1 MGNDNKIKPVVD
13 LDKSKNLPEVKKSES
28 EVLLFLQEELVPLRK
43 KKVVTNY
50 DLENEYAKTR
60 KNKDTSIWL
69 TLGLTVAAVV
79 LLTWGIVTKM
89 SATNRDIEVSL
100 NAFEDLNLRNLFD
113 ALSKTQDLY
122 EKASKNKAELQAALD
137 SKIAQ
142 AKRSRDSDIT
152 YIKNL
157 NLPRKNRLER
167 EEKVL
172 QTYRNTVKAAHEE
185 YDEKIS
191 AADIELKQYEE
202 QLKSFDS
209 ENVEKAQQWEK
220 EMDSQRQV
228 HEIEKKRIKEDY
240 EAQIATLK
248 ESMKNDQER
257 SYQEKRTAVNDVTNY
272 YEGRIAKLDPVVKDA
287 NAKSI
292 VQSYVEVPPV
302 DAFDADSIVNSA
314 TNTDEEFTQEIY
326 SLKQKYDNY
335 VALSNLNASVPY
347 SNGMSGV
354 VSSEKKIAYDMTY
367 SVASKAVTKISEY
380 KTENARLQNEVES
393 YKTEVAG
400 VKNAL
405 GNTGLL
411 LDAYAVTAKVDGF
424 ILGSSEGE
432 NYIAYIQSGVRNSVR
447 NDGATRVTI
456 FNDVNKKVAT
466 GAIWF
471 KDNVYFISLD
481 EHVDLTPGW
490 FVKFSK
496 K

>member
-1 MGNDNKIKPVVD
+1 
-13 LDKSKNLPEVKKSES
+13 
-28 EVLLFLQEELVPLRK
+28 
-43 KKVVTNY
+43 
-50 DLENEYAKTR
+50 
-60 KNKDTSIWL
+60 
-69 TLGLTVAAVV
+69 
-79 LLTWGIVTKM
+79 
-89 SATNRDIEVSL
+89 
-100 NAFEDLNLRNLFD
+100 
-113 ALSKTQDLY
+113 
-122 EKASKNKAELQAALD
+122 
-137 SKIAQ
+137 
-142 AKRSRDSDIT
+142 
-152 YIKNL
+152 
-157 NLPRKNRLER
+157 
-167 EEKVL
+167 
-172 QTYRNTVKAAHEE
+172 
-185 YDEKIS
+185 
-191 AADIELKQYEE
+191 
-202 QLKSFDS
+202 
-209 ENVEKAQQWEK
+209 
-220 EMDSQRQV
+220 
-228 HEIEKKRIKEDY
+228 
-240 EAQIATLK
+240 
-248 ESMKNDQER
+248 
-257 SYQEKRTAVNDVTNY
+257 
-272 YEGRIAKLDPVVKDA
+272 
-287 NAKSI
+287 
-292 VQSYVEVPPV
+292 
-302 DAFDADSIVNSA
+302 
-314 TNTDEEFTQEIY
+314 
-326 SLKQKYDNY
+326 
-335 VALSNLNASVPY
+335 
-347 SNGMSGV
+347 MSGV

>member
-13 LDKSKNLPEVKKSES
+13 LDKTKNLPEVRKSES

-43 KKVVTNY
+43 KKTVTNY

-137 SKIAQ
+137 GRIAQ
-142 AKRSRDSDIT
+142 AKRTRDADIT
-152 YIKNL
+152 YIKKL
-157 NLPRKNRLER
+157 NLPKKNRTER

-220 EMDSQRQV
+220 QMDSERQV
-228 HEIEKKRIKEDY
+228 HEIEKKRIKEEY
-240 EAQIATLK
+240 EEQIAQLK

-272 YEGRIAKLDPVVKDA
+272 YEGRLSKLDPAIKDA

-292 VQSYVEVPPV
+292 IQSYSEVSGV
-302 DAFDADSIVNSA
+302 DVFDADAIIGSA
-314 TNTDEEFTQEIY
+314 TNVDEEFAQEIY
-326 SLKQKYDNY
+326 SLKEKYDNY
-335 VALSNLNASVPY
+335 VTLSNVNSSVPY
-347 SNGMSGV
+347 ANGMTGV
-354 VSSEKKIAYDMTY
+354 VNSEKKIAYDMSY
-367 SVASKAVTKISEY
+367 SVASKAVSKISEY
-380 KTENARLQNEVES
+380 KTENARLQNEVEG
-393 YKTEVAG
+393 YKSEVAG

-405 GNTGLL
+405 GNTGIL
-411 LDAYAVTAKVDGF
+411 LDAYAVNSKVDGF
-424 ILGSSEGE
+424 ILGSSDGE

-447 NDGATRVTI
+447 NDGATRVAIYNET
-456 FNDVNKKVAT
+456 NKKVAT

-481 EHVDLTPGW
+481 EPVELSAGW